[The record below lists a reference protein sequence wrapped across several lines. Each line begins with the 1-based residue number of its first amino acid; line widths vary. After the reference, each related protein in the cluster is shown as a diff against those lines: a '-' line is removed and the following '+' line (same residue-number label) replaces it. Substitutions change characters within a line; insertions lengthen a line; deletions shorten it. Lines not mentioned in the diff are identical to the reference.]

1 MMIFSKKPSKELMKE
16 YNLRREKSNGI
27 QSLKVLAEEY
37 DKDINFFQTV
47 ALLFES
53 YNNYQESVI
62 KKEGVKSYEDRLNR
76 LAKESGFESYEDY
89 QQQKAEEK
97 DFGSHAD
104 RLRYI
109 AKERG
114 IEIPNNK
121 KPVKKFNKNL
131 ESKVE
136 E

>member
-1 MMIFSKKPSKELMKE
+1 MVKFSKETIEEIIKKYNSRDENGKKKYSQTEIAKE
-16 YNLRREKSNGI
+16 YR
-27 QSLKVLAEEY
+27 
-37 DKDINFFQTV
+37 T
-47 ALLFES
+47 
-53 YNNYQESVI
+53 
-62 KKEGVKSYEDRLNR
+62 NR
-76 LAKESGFESYEDY
+76 ANISAISQGFESYEDY

>member
-1 MMIFSKKPSKELMKE
+1 MMIFSKKPPKELMEE
-16 YNLRREKSNGI
+16 YNLRREKINSI

-37 DKDINFFQTV
+37 DREINFFQTV

-62 KKEGVKSYEDRLNR
+62 KKEGVKSYEDRLNN
-76 LAKESGFESYEDY
+76 LAKESGFKSYEDY

-121 KPVKKFNKNL
+121 RPVKKFNKNL